1 MTRYPN
7 AIWAPWRY
15 EGHRGGVSYYKGQ
28 CQPIGAVQHIMAG
41 YITTALAWAKMGYQ
55 DASWGFSVSRNAE
68 VFQHLDF
75 EDGGFHAGISDAQG
89 RTHPPTWELW
99 RGLGININHY
109 MLGIEYE
116 GFPGEPFTPA
126 QARAGRDLCKWI
138 AAELGVPYDRAH
150 FPPHADIDLIN
161 RVNDF
166 NTPELREAHYAFMFE
181 EDGMTPEETKRM
193 VAEMVFGSQARY
205 DELVALGVI
214 PLEAR
219 VEALQ
224 RDGDTVARAAIAKH
238 EDGHGMVNVP
248 TFNSITITGVGLQV
262 EEED

>member
-1 MTRYPN
+1 MSRYPK

-41 YITTALAWAKMGYQ
+41 YVTTALAWAKMGYQ

-150 FPPHADIDLIN
+150 FPPHADIDRIN

-181 EDGMTPEETKRM
+181 EDDDMDEAATRKM

-205 DELVALGVI
+205 DELVGLGVV
-214 PLEAR
+214 PLESR
-219 VEALQ
+219 VVQLEAG
-224 RDGDTVARAAIAKH
+224 GDTVARAAIANHAHLGTPERVRTYKI
-238 EDGHGMVNVP
+238 EAP
-248 TFNSITITGVGLQV
+248 GLTV
-262 EEED
+262 TEE